1 VGYLL
6 AGVPGALLA
15 TVGIFLPAFIF
26 VSITGPLIPRLRES
40 PILAGLLDGANVVS
54 LALMAGVTWQ
64 LGQASVFEP
73 IPALIALVSLVLLFR
88 TEINPVWLVIG
99 GGVIGLLCWIFLV

>member
-1 VGYLL
+1 
-6 AGVPGALLA
+6 
-15 TVGIFLPAFIF
+15 
-26 VSITGPLIPRLRES
+26 
-40 PILAGLLDGANVVS
+40 
-54 LALMAGVTWQ
+54 MAGVTWQ